1 VFISIDNHN
10 HNHNHNHITRYNN
23 IADMLIKIDCR
34 EKDLLDLMR
43 PVGGGASVS
52 PATNPT
58 TVATAAAAE
67 PDHYLMDLGDGMTI
81 KVPLPN
87 KTLANTSV
95 SCKGK
100 SLGTATAVAAAAATT
115 THEIKSE
122 RLPLG
127 DIIIHDPTEGR
138 DIVLFERKSLNDL
151 AASIQDGR
159 YKEQSFRLTQ
169 TTDFHNHNIIYIIEG
184 DIARYNAKHSRISKS
199 ALQSAMVSLLYYK
212 GFSVIRTMSVGETA
226 EFILHF
232 ADKVMKER
240 ALGPAIPAYSNTL
253 TVPTLPTLP
262 CDDAIDATAERYSEV
277 ASKKEKRDYITR
289 ENIGEIMLA
298 QVPGVSP
305 KIATG
310 IMNKYGG
317 SVYEFLADLRRKI
330 NDYEESVSPQMSSPS
345 TVLDLDLELVS
356 TKETPTDAMDTT
368 DATEPQP
375 PSPMNKNKLK
385 HVSECF
391 RDIGDGKRNIGKAT
405 IEKLCYFLS

>member
-1 VFISIDNHN
+1 
-10 HNHNHNHITRYNN
+10 
-23 IADMLIKIDCR
+23 MLIKIDCR

-43 PVGGGASVS
+43 PTAAVT
-52 PATNPT
+52 PATNP
-58 TVATAAAAE
+58 AAAAPAE
-67 PDHYLMDLGDGMTI
+67 PDHYLMDLGDGMTM
-81 KVPLPN
+81 KVPIPK
-87 KTLANTSV
+87 KTPASTMKSNTPASYR
-95 SCKGK
+95 GK
-100 SLGTATAVAAAAATT
+100 SLGTASLAAII

-127 DIIIHDPTEGR
+127 DIIIHDASQQK

-169 TTDFHNHNIIYIIEG
+169 STDFHNHNIIYIIEG
-184 DIARYNAKHSRISKS
+184 DIARYDAKHSRISKS

-212 GFSVIRTMSVGETA
+212 GFSVIRTMNVGETA

-232 ADKVMKER
+232 ADKVAKER
-240 ALGPAIPAYSNTL
+240 AIGPAIPAYSNN
-253 TVPTLPTLP
+253 TLPTLP
-262 CDDAIDATAERYSEV
+262 TTLSCDDDAATATATAERYSEV
-277 ASKKEKRDYITR
+277 TSKKEKRDFITR

-310 IMNKYGG
+310 IMKKYGG

-330 NDYEESVSPQMSSPS
+330 NNYEESVSPQMSPPSPS
-345 TVLDLDLELVS
+345 Q
-356 TKETPTDAMDTT
+356 DTLPVQ
-368 DATEPQP
+368 E
-375 PSPMNKNKLK
+375 PMNKNKLK

-391 RDIGDGKRNIGKAT
+391 KDVGDGKRNIGKAT
-405 IEKLCYFLS
+405 IEKMCYFLS

>member
-1 VFISIDNHN
+1 
-10 HNHNHNHITRYNN
+10 
-23 IADMLIKIDCR
+23 MLIKIDCR
-34 EKDLLDLMR
+34 EKDLLDLLL
-43 PVGGGASVS
+43 PASATATATVS

-58 TVATAAAAE
+58 AATTAE

-81 KVPLPN
+81 KVPFPK
-87 KTLANTSV
+87 KTPPLTPTPAN
-95 SCKGK
+95 CRGK
-100 SLGTATAVAAAAATT
+100 SLGAAAATAKTTPTTT

-127 DIIIHDPTEGR
+127 DIIIHDSSQQK

-184 DIARYNAKHSRISKS
+184 DIARYDAKHSRISKS

-212 GFSVIRTMSVGETA
+212 GFSVIRTMNVGETA

-232 ADKVMKER
+232 ADKVVKER
-240 ALGPAIPAYSNTL
+240 ALGPAVPAYSNTPL
-253 TVPTLPTLP
+253 PATTLPTLP
-262 CDDAIDATAERYSEV
+262 GDEDETAATAERYSEV
-277 ASKKEKRDYITR
+277 AAKKEKRDYITR

-298 QVPGVSP
+298 QIPGVSP

-310 IMNKYGG
+310 IMKKYGG
-317 SVYEFLADLRRKI
+317 SVYEFLADLRRKL
-330 NDYEESVSPQMSSPS
+330 NDYEESVSPQMSAP
-345 TVLDLDLELVS
+345 VMDLDLVS
-356 TKETPTDAMDTT
+356 TNETPTDAT
-368 DATEPQP
+368 DARP

-391 RDIGDGKRNIGKAT
+391 KDVGDGKRNIGKAT
-405 IEKLCYFLS
+405 IEKVCYFLS

>member
-1 VFISIDNHN
+1 
-10 HNHNHNHITRYNN
+10 
-23 IADMLIKIDCR
+23 MLIKIDCR

-43 PVGGGASVS
+43 PVAGGAAVS

-58 TVATAAAAE
+58 TVVAAAAAAPE

-81 KVPLPN
+81 KVPLPK
-87 KTLANTSV
+87 KTSTNTAAY
-95 SCKGK
+95 CKDK
-100 SLGTATAVAAAAATT
+100 SLAATATTTTTTT

-212 GFSVIRTMSVGETA
+212 GFSVIRTMNVGETA

-240 ALGPAIPAYSNTL
+240 ALGPAVPAYSN
-253 TVPTLPTLP
+253 TLPTLP

-289 ENIGEIMLA
+289 EKIGEIMLA

-310 IMNKYGG
+310 IMKKYGG
-317 SVYEFLADLRRKI
+317 SVYEFLADLRRKL
-330 NDYEESVSPQMSSPS
+330 NNYEESVSPQMSASS

-356 TKETPTDAMDTT
+356 TKETPTDAMDVR
-368 DATEPQP
+368 P

-391 RDIGDGKRNIGKAT
+391 KDIGDGKRNIGKVT

>member
-1 VFISIDNHN
+1 
-10 HNHNHNHITRYNN
+10 
-23 IADMLIKIDCR
+23 MLIKIDCR
-34 EKDLLDLMR
+34 EKDLLHLMR
-43 PVGGGASVS
+43 PVAGGAGVS

-58 TVATAAAAE
+58 TVAAAAVAASE

-81 KVPLPN
+81 KVPLPK
-87 KTLANTSV
+87 KTPTKTPA
-95 SCKGK
+95 SCKDK
-100 SLGTATAVAAAAATT
+100 SLDTAAAATTT

-212 GFSVIRTMSVGETA
+212 GFSVIRTMNVGETA

-240 ALGPAIPAYSNTL
+240 ALGPAVPAYSNTL

-262 CDDAIDATAERYSEV
+262 CDDDSSANTAIDATAERYSEV

-310 IMNKYGG
+310 IMKKYGG
-317 SVYEFLADLRRKI
+317 SVYEFLADLRRKL
-330 NDYEESVSPQMSSPS
+330 NDYEESVSPQMSAPLP
-345 TVLDLDLELVS
+345 VMDLELVS
-356 TKETPTDAMDTT
+356 TKETPTDAT

-391 RDIGDGKRNIGKAT
+391 KDIGDGKRNIGKVT
-405 IEKLCYFLS
+405 IEKVCYFLS

>member
-1 VFISIDNHN
+1 MI
-10 HNHNHNHITRYNN
+10 
-23 IADMLIKIDCR
+23 IKIDCR
-34 EKDLLDLMR
+34 EKDLLHLMR
-43 PVGGGASVS
+43 PVASAAGVS
-52 PATNPT
+52 PDTKSEPAP
-58 TVATAAAAE
+58 APE

-81 KVPLPN
+81 KVPLPK
-87 KTLANTSV
+87 KTPSNTPA
-95 SCKGK
+95 SCKDK
-100 SLGTATAVAAAAATT
+100 SLAATAATTTTTT
-115 THEIKSE
+115 THEIKTE

-127 DIIIHDPTEGR
+127 DIIIHDPAQGR

-212 GFSVIRTMSVGETA
+212 GFSVIRTMNVGETA

-232 ADKVMKER
+232 ADKVAKER
-240 ALGPAIPAYSNTL
+240 ALGPAVPAYSN
-253 TVPTLPTLP
+253 TLP

-310 IMNKYGG
+310 IMKKYGG
-317 SVYEFLADLRRKI
+317 SVYEFLADLRRKL
-330 NDYEESVSPQMSSPS
+330 NNYEESVSPQMSSPLP
-345 TVLDLDLELVS
+345 VMDLELVS
-356 TKETPTDAMDTT
+356 IKETPTKETPTKETPTKET
-368 DATEPQP
+368 DARPS
-375 PSPMNKNKLK
+375 SPMNKNKLK

-391 RDIGDGKRNIGKAT
+391 RDIGDGKRNIGKVT

>member
-1 VFISIDNHN
+1 
-10 HNHNHNHITRYNN
+10 
-23 IADMLIKIDCR
+23 
-34 EKDLLDLMR
+34 
-43 PVGGGASVS
+43 
-52 PATNPT
+52 
-58 TVATAAAAE
+58 
-67 PDHYLMDLGDGMTI
+67 MTME
-81 KVPLPN
+81 VPLPK
-87 KTLANTSV
+87 KTPANTAA
-95 SCKGK
+95 SCKDK
-100 SLGTATAVAAAAATT
+100 SLGAPATI
-115 THEIKSE
+115 HEIKSE

-127 DIIIHDPTEGR
+127 DIIIHDPDQGQQGR

-169 TTDFHNHNIIYIIEG
+169 STDFHNHNIIYIIEG
-184 DIARYNAKHSRISKS
+184 DIARYNAKHTRISKS

-212 GFSVIRTMSVGETA
+212 GFSVIRTMNVGETA

-240 ALGPAIPAYSNTL
+240 TLGPAIPAYSNTL
-253 TVPTLPTLP
+253 LA
-262 CDDAIDATAERYSEV
+262 CDDDSSAERYSEV

-310 IMNKYGG
+310 IMKKYGG

-330 NDYEESVSPQMSSPS
+330 NDYEESVSPQMS
-345 TVLDLDLELVS
+345 
-356 TKETPTDAMDTT
+356 A
-368 DATEPQP
+368 
-375 PSPMNKNKLK
+375 PSPPASSLTQQIHSRDAPTVPMNNNKLK

-391 RDIGDGKRNIGKAT
+391 KDVTMDGKRGIGKAT
-405 IEKLCYFLS
+405 IEKVCFFLG

>member
-1 VFISIDNHN
+1 MSIFID
-10 HNHNHNHITRYNN
+10 NHITRYSN

-43 PVGGGASVS
+43 PVAAGAVS
-52 PATNPT
+52 PATNP
-58 TVATAAAAE
+58 AAAAAPTAE

-87 KTLANTSV
+87 R
-95 SCKGK
+95 KGK
-100 SLGTATAVAAAAATT
+100 SIGTTATAAATST
-115 THEIKSE
+115 AHEIKSE

-127 DIIIHDPTEGR
+127 DIIIHDTDQKK

-169 TTDFHNHNIIYIIEG
+169 STDFHNHNIVYIIEG
-184 DIARYNAKHSRISKS
+184 DIARYDPKHSRISKS

-212 GFSVIRTMSVGETA
+212 GFSVIRTQNVGETA

-232 ADKVMKER
+232 ADKVAKES
-240 ALGPAIPAYSNTL
+240 ASATGPAIPAYSNTPQPP
-253 TVPTLPTLP
+253 PTLS
-262 CDDAIDATAERYSEV
+262 CNERYSEV
-277 ASKKEKRDYITR
+277 ASKKEKRDFITR

-305 KIATG
+305 KIAAG
-310 IMNKYGG
+310 IMKKYGG
-317 SVYEFLADLRRKI
+317 SVYEFLADLRRKL
-330 NDYEESVSPQMSSPS
+330 NDYEESVSPQMSSPLP
-345 TVLDLDLELVS
+345 VLDLAIVTTQD
-356 TKETPTDAMDTT
+356 ET
-368 DATEPQP
+368 QP

-391 RDIGDGKRNIGKAT
+391 KDVGDGKRNIGKAT
-405 IEKLCYFLS
+405 IEKLTYFLS

>member
-1 VFISIDNHN
+1 MLLFIYTPFH
-10 HNHNHNHITRYNN
+10 TF
-23 IADMLIKIDCR
+23 DMIIKIDCR
-34 EKDLLDLMR
+34 EKDLLHLMR
-43 PVGGGASVS
+43 PVAATAGVS
-52 PATNPT
+52 PDTK
-58 TVATAAAAE
+58 TAPAPE
-67 PDHYLMDLGDGMTI
+67 PDHYLMDLGDGMTM
-81 KVPLPN
+81 KVPLPK
-87 KTLANTSV
+87 KTPANTAA
-95 SCKGK
+95 SCKDK
-100 SLGTATAVAAAAATT
+100 SLGAPATI
-115 THEIKSE
+115 HEIKSE

-127 DIIIHDPTEGR
+127 DIIIHDPDQGQQGR

-184 DIARYNAKHSRISKS
+184 DIARYNAKHTRISKS

-212 GFSVIRTMSVGETA
+212 GFSVIRTMNVGETA

-232 ADKVMKER
+232 ADKVVKER
-240 ALGPAIPAYSNTL
+240 PLGPAVPAYSNTL
-253 TVPTLPTLP
+253 P
-262 CDDAIDATAERYSEV
+262 CDDDSSAERYSEV

-310 IMNKYGG
+310 IMKKYGG

-330 NDYEESVSPQMSSPS
+330 NDYEESVSPQMSAP
-345 TVLDLDLELVS
+345 VMELEIVS
-356 TKETPTDAMDTT
+356 TKETPTKETPTKETDTR
-368 DATEPQP
+368 P

-405 IEKLCYFLS
+405 IEKVCYFLS

>member
-1 VFISIDNHN
+1 MI
-10 HNHNHNHITRYNN
+10 
-23 IADMLIKIDCR
+23 IKIDCR
-34 EKDLLDLMR
+34 EKDLLALMR
-43 PVGGGASVS
+43 PVAAAAAAVS
-52 PATNPT
+52 PATTPA
-58 TVATAAAAE
+58 ATATE

-81 KVPLPN
+81 KVPLPK
-87 KTLANTSV
+87 KTPSNTPAY
-95 SCKGK
+95 CKGK
-100 SLGTATAVAAAAATT
+100 SLGSATTTT

-127 DIIIHDPTEGR
+127 DIIIHDPSQEK

-169 TTDFHNHNIIYIIEG
+169 STDFHNHNIIYIIEG

-212 GFSVIRTMSVGETA
+212 GFSVIRTMNVGETA

-232 ADKVMKER
+232 ADKVVKER

-253 TVPTLPTLP
+253 TVTTLP
-262 CDDAIDATAERYSEV
+262 CDDDADAATAERYSEV

-310 IMNKYGG
+310 IMKKYGG
-317 SVYEFLADLRRKI
+317 SVYEFLADLRRKL
-330 NDYEESVSPQMSSPS
+330 NDYEESVSPQMSAPSS
-345 TVLDLDLELVS
+345 TVLNLEIVA
-356 TKETPTDAMDTT
+356 TKETPTDATVAMDAT
-368 DATEPQP
+368 DARP